1 VVVVAEVVAD
11 SSVPDNPI
19 KTTLEL
25 PEPLTVLTDKV
36 EAVVTE
42 PAEVAEVV
50 AKMVVLV
57 VDCLPATTVAIL
69 EKMAIV

>member
-1 VVVVAEVVAD
+1 VAVVAVVD
-11 SSVPDNPI
+11 SSVPGNPI

-25 PEPLTVLTDKV
+25 PEPLTVLTDKA

-42 PAEVAEVV
+42 PVV
-50 AKMVVLV
+50 VVVVVVKMVVLAA
-57 VDCLPATTVAIL
+57 DCLPATTVAIL